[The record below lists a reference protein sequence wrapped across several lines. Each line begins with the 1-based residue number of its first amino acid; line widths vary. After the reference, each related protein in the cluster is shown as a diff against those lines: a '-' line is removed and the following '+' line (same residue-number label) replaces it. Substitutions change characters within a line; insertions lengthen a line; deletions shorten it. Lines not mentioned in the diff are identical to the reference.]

1 MFVETA
7 FKGDKNNKLKKL
19 QNDVYKKQLRIWYD
33 KSRFKYINAAILL
46 NIRTD
51 LFRIIVDK
59 RYFDYSTLQEA
70 YDLIAA
76 YFRYENPKSN
86 QLKLRF

>member
-1 MFVETA
+1 MIVGKA
-7 FKGDKNNKLKKL
+7 FKGDNADEIKKL
-19 QNDVYKKQLRIWYD
+19 QNDVYKRNLRIWYD

-76 YFRYENPKSN
+76 
-86 QLKLRF
+86 